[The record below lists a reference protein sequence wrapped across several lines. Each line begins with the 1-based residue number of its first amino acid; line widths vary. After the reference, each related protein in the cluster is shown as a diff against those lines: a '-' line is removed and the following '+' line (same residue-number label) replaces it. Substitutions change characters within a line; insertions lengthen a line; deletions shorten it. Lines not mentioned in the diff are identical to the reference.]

1 MIRLFQVRM
10 SDQAPDE
17 VSKVLKSGFI
27 GEGPKVRE
35 FEGRMGHLL
44 ETPYLV
50 TTNSATSAE
59 HLAYHMLKLNGSL
72 EAGDEVLV
80 TPLTC
85 FATIAPILANGLK
98 VKWVDIDPL
107 TMNID
112 LVDLARKITPSTKAI
127 SVVHWGGYPVDMD
140 AVEDICMDAESAMGV
155 RPTVLQ
161 DCAHA
166 LGSTLYDL
174 PLCDW
179 GDYSTY
185 SFQAIK
191 HLTCGDGGA
200 LVVPGE
206 NATDQA
212 KLLRWYGIDREGP
225 REDFRCETDIEHYGF
240 KFHMNDISATI
251 GLANLPLLE
260 DTLEKHRANAAF
272 YNQELTGVDGVTL
285 LENREGFDSAYWIYT
300 IRVEDRDGFMKMMKS
315 KDIEVSRVHNRT
327 DLHSCV
333 SEYRALLPNL
343 DVVSED
349 MICIPIGWWITEE
362 DRQKIVD
369 CIKGGW

>member
-17 VSKVLKSGFI
+17 VSRVLKSGFI
-27 GEGPKVRE
+27 GEGPEVQE
-35 FEGRMGHLL
+35 FEKQIGSFLK
-44 ETPYLV
+44 TPYLV

-59 HLAYHMLKLNGSL
+59 HLAYHMLKLDGSL
-72 EAGDEVLV
+72 KVGDEVLV

-98 VKWVDIDPL
+98 IKWVDIDPL
-107 TMNID
+107 TMNMD
-112 LVDLARKITPSTKAI
+112 LVDLARKITPTTKAI
-127 SVVHWGGYPVDMD
+127 SVVHWGGYPVDMQD
-140 AVEDICMDAESAMGV
+140 VEDICDEFECMLETSPV
-155 RPTVLQ
+155 IIQ

-166 LGSTLYDL
+166 LGSTLHDVF
-174 PLCDW
+174 LCHW

-200 LVVPGE
+200 LVVPGQD
-206 NATDQA
+206 AAKQA

-225 REDFRCETDIEHYGF
+225 REDFRCETDIENYGF

-251 GLANLPLLE
+251 GLANLPLLD

-272 YNQELTGVDGVTL
+272 YNKELAGVDKVTL
-285 LENREGFDSAYWIYT
+285 LENCEGFNSAYWIYT
-300 IRVEDRDGFMKMMKS
+300 IRVEDRHGFMKMMKHN
-315 KDIEVSRVHNRT
+315 DIEVSRVHNRT
-327 DLHSCV
+327 DLHSCMK
-333 SEYRALLPNL
+333 EYYALLPNL
-343 DVVSED
+343 DVVAED
-349 MICIPIGWWITEE
+349 MICIPIGWWLTEE